1 MNNDTIKE
9 NNTSN
14 NAKDKPCKEY
24 NSLKYKTMIMTG
36 NALDSTILNE
46 TNETDLNN
54 FLTNETQKNKNQNWS
69 KLSKTERIKKLNIYV
84 KDVLTSQ
91 YNLNNEEV
99 NNLKQFI
106 YHLLE
111 RKKITKKNEISY
123 DENTGVIQNIHVLL
137 FNSKIR
143 KFTLNKNINE
153 VKKYKRKTTKLH
165 KQV

>member
-14 NAKDKPCKEY
+14 TAKEKSCKEY

-36 NALDSTILNE
+36 NTLDTTILNE
-46 TNETDLNN
+46 TNETDLNK

-91 YNLNNEEV
+91 HKLNPEEV
-99 NNLKQFI
+99 TNLKQFL

-111 RKKITKKNEISY
+111 RKKITKNNDISY
-123 DENTGVIQNIHVLL
+123 DENTGDIQNIPVLL
-137 FNSKIR
+137 FNTKIR
-143 KFTLNKNINE
+143 KFTLNKNMNE